1 MSEEI
6 IWVASSIQRLVLT
19 TPSEQRMHDETT
31 KLTIFFHG
39 LSRLSYCIA
48 TVIRMGWI
56 DSFNLDPDYTLF
68 ICHGLDQEGKGL
80 WELLCLLSE
89 EPDVAL
95 HLHWVC

>member
-68 ICHGLDQEGKGL
+68 ICSWPGSGRDYGICFVQRSQTLR
-80 WELLCLLSE
+80 
-89 EPDVAL
+89 L